1 MANQNFFTYNT
12 SSYISGTEQIGNLAA
27 GITEQDYA
35 SNLGN
40 ARWWGG
46 PDETGRYIIAKDV
59 PNSTHPSPLGNVG
72 NVRFW
77 SSDENDS
84 DFIFRVNTLPA
95 RAGQSPFTTT
105 TQCLTFL
112 SESEYWTNYNE
123 INAEP
128 IQSASSNTFLNLSG
142 IAPYWYSVIYNEST
156 SDFYVANDRTQT
168 SIRVPAVINGDDIP
182 YPLPVTKSGVKY
194 FLQTSS
200 FSPTARYVNGL
211 AFKSSSNELFAPS
224 FGPAYP
230 YSGSGYLSATY
241 LSKWKVDEMSGL
253 FTGSLASGS
262 DFLRSSNSGSGL
274 TDGYISSDIYTP
286 ITYNPQDD
294 LLYFGGQYYDG
305 SDFYTGIFTY
315 PVSNWQKP
323 IPDTEIIVKTENG
336 SNNYYPLLFSSTDN
350 SGKVLVMRDYEITSN
365 VDRNFYITR
374 NGSIL
379 ATGSFDAKL
388 RVFSAQK
395 QVIYSEDQQKWY
407 WGGTTY
413 DFDGIWLASVNS
425 NTYEVDRIQYESDDQ
440 TTGAGDV
447 TNIPIALDKNRNCI
461 WALGRKTTGGITY
474 YVYAIYLP
482 TFSVTKY
489 RIPYNPQIASD
500 ADNTTTP
507 TILSVDS
514 NNDRLFIF
522 RANAV
527 YSWNLNDIW
536 PI

>member
-1 MANQNFFTYNT
+1 MANQKTFTYNT
-12 SSYISGTEQIGNLAA
+12 SSYIAGTEQIGNLAI
-27 GITEQDYA
+27 GVTLQDYA
-35 SNLGN
+35 SGIGN
-40 ARWWGG
+40 TRWWGG
-46 PDETGRYIIAKDV
+46 PDETDRYIIAKDV
-59 PNSTHPSPLGNVG
+59 PNSNQPTPLGNVG

-77 SSDENDS
+77 SSNENDD
-84 DFIFRVNTLPA
+84 DFIFRVSTLPE
-95 RAGQSPFTTT
+95 RSGQPSFTTT

-112 SESEYWTNYNE
+112 SESGYWTNYNE
-123 INAEP
+123 VNAEV
-128 IQSASSNTFLNLSG
+128 IQSASSNSFLNLTG
-142 IAPYWYSVIYNEST
+142 IAPYWSSVIYNEST

-182 YPLPVTKSGVKY
+182 YPLPVTKSGVRY

-200 FSPTARYVNGL
+200 LSPTSRYINGL

-224 FGPAYP
+224 FGNII
-230 YSGSGYLSATY
+230 GSLSSTY

-253 FTGSLASGS
+253 FTGSLTTGSGYIRISGS
-262 DFLRSSNSGSGL
+262 TGDVN
-274 TDGYISSDIYTP
+274 GYINSSVNSS

-294 LLYFGGQYYDG
+294 LLYLGGQYQVG
-305 SDFYTGIFTY
+305 SDFYTSIFTY
-315 PVSNWQKP
+315 PVSDWQNP
-323 IPDTEIIVKTENG
+323 APDTEILVKTENG
-336 SNNYYPLLFSSTDN
+336 SNNYFPLLFSSTDN

-365 VDRNFYITR
+365 VNRNFYITR
-374 NGSIL
+374 NGNIL
-379 ATGSFDAKL
+379 TTGSFDAKL
-388 RVFSAQK
+388 AIFSDQK
-395 QVIYSEDQQKWY
+395 QVVYSEDQQKWY

-413 DFDGIWLASVNS
+413 DFDGIWLASVDS

-440 TTGAGDV
+440 TFGAGDV

-474 YVYAIYLP
+474 YIYAIYLP

-489 RIPYNPQIASD
+489 RIPYNPQIASN

-522 RANAV
+522 KANAV
-527 YSWNLNDIW
+527 YSWNLKDIW